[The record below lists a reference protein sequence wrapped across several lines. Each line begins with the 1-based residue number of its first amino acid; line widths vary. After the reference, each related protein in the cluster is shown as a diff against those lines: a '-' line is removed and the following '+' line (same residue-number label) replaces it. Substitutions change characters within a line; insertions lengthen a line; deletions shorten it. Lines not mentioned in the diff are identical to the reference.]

1 MELTSDGLVDCLH
14 MTNEAPSASESLPTT
29 NLALDQAAL
38 EGPLPLVHDDAE
50 AYSQGTEIEPEASYD
65 HELASKFEVLETPE
79 AALTETSSAASDVIS
94 VERQNDPAI
103 ESELKAALN
112 AEIGGVNRTGKE
124 LTSPVIGRR
133 GLFLKKRISEE
144 SKVPGRSTFERIG
157 SLSPKKKPIL
167 RKEKDSTQELSPSK
181 SMRLSG
187 SPEVQS
193 EASKLMETARQRN
206 SSKGPTLSK
215 EIAGPA
221 TSKASAKSIKKKSGK
236 DIGAAPSA
244 CASCLLY

>member
-1 MELTSDGLVDCLH
+1 MELTPEGPVDTLH
-14 MTNEAPSASESLPTT
+14 MPNEASSASESPPTC
-29 NLALDQAAL
+29 NLSLGQDTL
-38 EGPLPLVHDDAE
+38 EGALPLVHDPE
-50 AYSQGTEIEPEASYD
+50 SCSQSVAVKSEASYD
-65 HELASKFEVLETPE
+65 HELAHKVEVLETPE
-79 AALTETSSAASDVIS
+79 AELTETSSTASDVIS
-94 VERQNDPAI
+94 AERQNEPAI
-103 ESELKAALN
+103 ESDVRAMIN
-112 AEIGGVNRTGKE
+112 AEIVAVGRTGKE

-133 GLFLKKRISEE
+133 GLFLKKRIQEE
-144 SKVPGRSTFERIG
+144 SKVPGRSTFESIG

-167 RKEKDSTQELSPSK
+167 RGKKEAPQEQSPSK

-193 EASKLMETARQRN
+193 EASKLMETVRLRN
-206 SSKGPTLSK
+206 SSKEPTLSK

-221 TSKASAKSIKKKSGK
+221 TSKASAMSIKKKTGK